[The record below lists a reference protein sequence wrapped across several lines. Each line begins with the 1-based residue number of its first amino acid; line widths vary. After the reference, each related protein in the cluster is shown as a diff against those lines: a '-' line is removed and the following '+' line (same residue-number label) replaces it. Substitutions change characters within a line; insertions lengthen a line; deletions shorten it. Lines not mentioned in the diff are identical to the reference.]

1 MKREYYKQHSD
12 VLGEDMSMLVYG
24 EGGYPVIAFQAQD
37 AKSNNFEDFGM
48 IDVLAPYIEDGR
60 IQVFSVDNLDEESWS
75 DQGGDKAA
83 RAWRQEEYFK
93 FVTDELIP
101 RVHAWNNS
109 DLRPIAVGCSMGATH
124 AAIAAFR
131 RPDLFQGCIAL
142 SGVYRTS
149 FFFGDWMDE
158 NLYNNDIPAFL
169 TNMSADHPYVR
180 LYNERQLVMCVG
192 QGAWEMGIDDLHY
205 IDEQLNR
212 LGVEH
217 WCDFWGTDV
226 NHDWPWWRKQMPY
239 FMNEVLSEIE
249 DKQAF
254 VELEQSE
261 QAKAEE
267 PKAEPVKAEEAKPAA
282 NKPAAKKA
290 TTTRK
295 APAKKAATT
304 KTATVKAE
312 ATEAEAPAAKP
323 AAKRTTTRK
332 AATTKTAAA
341 KDETAKAEAPAAK
354 PAAKKATTTKAAAA
368 KAEAVATEAPAAK
381 PTATKTAA
389 KKTTATKTAAAK
401 TEATEGEAPA
411 AKPAAK
417 RATTR
422 KAATKTTSTK
432 AAAAK
437 ATETAEAEAPAKKA
451 PAKRATRRT
460 TKKADAAE

>member
-1 MKREYYKQHSD
+1 MKREYYNQHSE
-12 VLGEDMSMLVYG
+12 VLGEDMSMIVYG

-48 IDVLAPYIEDGR
+48 IDVLAPFIEEGR
-60 IQVFSVDNLDEESWS
+60 IQVFSVDNLDEQSWS
-75 DQGGDKAA
+75 DQGGDNGA

-93 FVTDELIP
+93 FVTDELVP

-109 DLRPIAVGCSMGATH
+109 DRRPIAVGCSMGATH

-169 TNMSADHPYVR
+169 TNMPADHPYVS
-180 LYNERQLVMCVG
+180 LYNQRQLVMCVG
-192 QGAWEMGIDDLHY
+192 QGAWEEGVDDLRYIDD
-205 IDEQLNR
+205 QLNR
-212 LGVEH
+212 LGVDH

-261 QAKAEE
+261 QAKAEPVAEE
-267 PKAEPVKAEEAKPAA
+267 PKPAEPVAEEAPVEEPKPATK
-282 NKPAAKKA
+282 KPAAKRTATRKA
-290 TTTRK
+290 AAKTTTRK
-295 APAKKAATT
+295 AAAKKAEEA
-304 KTATVKAE
+304 V
-312 ATEAEAPAAKP
+312 ATEPAAETAAKP

-332 AATTKTAAA
+332 AAATKTTAAKKTAAA
-341 KDETAKAEAPAAK
+341 KAVEAPKAAEAPKAEAKAEEAVAEAATT
-354 PAAKKATTTKAAAA
+354 ATTTK
-368 KAEAVATEAPAAK
+368 
-381 PTATKTAA
+381 
-389 KKTTATKTAAAK
+389 
-401 TEATEGEAPA
+401 
-411 AKPAAK
+411 KPAAK
-417 RATTR
+417 RTTTR
-422 KAATKTTSTK
+422 KAAATKTT
-432 AAAAK
+432 AAK
-437 ATETAEAEAPAKKA
+437 TTTAKK
-451 PAKRATRRT
+451 TTTHRT
-460 TKKADAAE
+460 TKKASDAE

>member
-1 MKREYYKQHSD
+1 MKREYYNQHSD
-12 VLGEDMSMLVYG
+12 VLNEDMSMIVYG

-48 IDVLAPYIEDGR
+48 IDALAPFIDEGR
-60 IQVFSVDNLDEESWS
+60 IQVFSVDNLDEQSWS
-75 DQGGDKAA
+75 DQGGDKGA

-93 FVTDELIP
+93 FVTDELVP

-109 DLRPIAVGCSMGATH
+109 DLRPLTVGCSMGATH

-169 TNMSADHPYVR
+169 TNMPADHPYVS
-180 LYNERQLVMCVG
+180 LYNQRQLVMCVG
-192 QGAWEMGIDDLHY
+192 QGAWEEGVDDLRYIDD
-205 IDEQLNR
+205 QLNR
-212 LGVEH
+212 LGVDH

-261 QAKAEE
+261 QAKAEPVAEE
-267 PKAEPVKAEEAKPAA
+267 PKPAEPVAEEPKPAEPVAEEAPVEEPKPA
-282 NKPAAKKA
+282 
-290 TTTRK
+290 
-295 APAKKAATT
+295 T
-304 KTATVKAE
+304 K
-312 ATEAEAPAAKP
+312 KP

-332 AATTKTAAA
+332 AAAPKTAA
-341 KDETAKAEAPAAK
+341 KR
-354 PAAKKATTTKAAAA
+354 TTTKKAAAA
-368 KAEAVATEAPAAK
+368 KAEEAPKAEAKAEEAVAEAATTAKKPAAK
-381 PTATKTAA
+381 RTTTRKAAAPKTTAA
-389 KKTTATKTAAAK
+389 KKTAAAK
-401 TEATEGEAPA
+401 AEEAVAEKAEAKA
-411 AKPAAK
+411 EEAVAEKAEAKATATAKKPAAK
-417 RATTR
+417 RTTTR
-422 KAATKTTSTK
+422 KATTKSTTAAKPATKTTT
-432 AAAAK
+432 
-437 ATETAEAEAPAKKA
+437 AKKTT
-451 PAKRATRRT
+451 TRRT
-460 TKKADAAE
+460 TKKASDAE

>member
-12 VLGEDMSMLVYG
+12 ALGEDMSMLVYG

-75 DQGGDKAA
+75 DEGGDKAA

-149 FFFGDWMDE
+149 FFFGNWMDE

-169 TNMSADHPYVR
+169 TNMPADHPYVR

-282 NKPAAKKA
+282 KKPAAKKA

-304 KTATVKAE
+304 KTATVKTE

-354 PAAKKATTTKAAAA
+354 PVAKKAATTKAAAA

-389 KKTTATKTAAAK
+389 KKATA
-401 TEATEGEAPA
+401 
-411 AKPAAK
+411 
-417 RATTR
+417 
-422 KAATKTTSTK
+422 TK

-437 ATETAEAEAPAKKA
+437 ATETAETAKAEAPAKKA

>member
-1 MKREYYKQHSD
+1 MKREFYSKRSE

-48 IDVLAPYIEDGR
+48 IDVLAPFIEDGR

-75 DQGGDKAA
+75 DEGGDKGA
-83 RAWRQEEYFK
+83 RAWRQEEYFR

-101 RVHAWNNS
+101 RVHSWNNS

-169 TNMSADHPYVR
+169 TNMPTDHPYVN
-180 LYNERQLVMCVG
+180 LYNQRQLVMCVG
-192 QGAWEMGIDDLHY
+192 QGAWEEGVDDLHY
-205 IDEQLNR
+205 IDDQLNR
-212 LGVEH
+212 LGVSH

-239 FMNEVLSEIE
+239 FMAEVLSDIDAQQEW
-249 DKQAF
+249 
-254 VELEQSE
+254 EQPTMTAE
-261 QAKAEE
+261 APKAEE
-267 PKAEPVKAEEAKPAA
+267 KVEEKAPAK
-282 NKPAAKKA
+282 KPAAKR

-295 APAKKAATT
+295 ATTAT
-304 KTATVKAE
+304 KTATTKKAAATKAAAAKAGEAPKAE
-312 ATEAEAPAAKP
+312 AKAEEAVAEAATTAKKP

-332 AATTKTAAA
+332 AA
-341 KDETAKAEAPAAK
+341 
-354 PAAKKATTTKAAAA
+354 
-368 KAEAVATEAPAAK
+368 
-381 PTATKTAA
+381 ATKTTAAKTTTA
-389 KKTTATKTAAAK
+389 KKTT
-401 TEATEGEAPA
+401 
-411 AKPAAK
+411 
-417 RATTR
+417 
-422 KAATKTTSTK
+422 
-432 AAAAK
+432 
-437 ATETAEAEAPAKKA
+437 
-451 PAKRATRRT
+451 TRRT
-460 TKKADAAE
+460 TKKASDAE

>member
-158 NLYNNDIPAFL
+158 NLYSNDIPAFL
-169 TNMSADHPYVR
+169 TNMPADHPYVR

-226 NHDWPWWRKQMPY
+226 NHDWPWWRKQM
-239 FMNEVLSEIE
+239 
-249 DKQAF
+249 Q
-254 VELEQSE
+254 
-261 QAKAEE
+261 
-267 PKAEPVKAEEAKPAA
+267 PVKAEEAKPAA
-282 NKPAAKKA
+282 KKPAAKKA

-295 APAKKAATT
+295 APAKNAATT

-354 PAAKKATTTKAAAA
+354 PVAKKAATTKAAAA

-389 KKTTATKTAAAK
+389 KKATATKAAAAK
-401 TEATEGEAPA
+401 TEATEAEAPA

-417 RATTR
+417 RTTTR